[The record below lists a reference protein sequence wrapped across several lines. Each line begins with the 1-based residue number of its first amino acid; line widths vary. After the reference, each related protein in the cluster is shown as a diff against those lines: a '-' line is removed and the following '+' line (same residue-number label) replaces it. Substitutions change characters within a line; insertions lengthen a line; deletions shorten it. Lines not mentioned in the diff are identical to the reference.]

1 MYELVFFRNGLCT
14 KWLSYPP
21 DPARGSRQSVTH
33 VVPVQISSRVPFQ
46 QISYGLTLNVLL
58 NNKIALPHV
67 QLELVKKKL
76 PFLSDNVYIY
86 SGAILS
92 CTCTSVS
99 IPTALAYMFRA
110 KSLLITSLDK
120 KHAAMSQSPPVV
132 WWKGASTPS
141 FSHENSWNL
150 LLDSRT
156 TPPPQPATLREK
168 DRRGSRNLR

>member
-67 QLELVKKKL
+67 QLVKKIT
-76 PFLSDNVYIY
+76 LSDNVYIY

-156 TPPPQPATLREK
+156 TPPQPATLREK